1 MTRRVRLRTGSASA
15 LLSQLQQPSA
25 GGTYREMS
33 PADQRSSAAPH
44 QEDQPTE
51 NCTVGTH
58 TGGDDWGTQTVC
70 GEVLLLLNPGA
81 GQPSEML
88 FLLKRWE
95 VIHEIR

>member
-1 MTRRVRLRTGSASA
+1 MTQRVLLRTGSGSS

-33 PADQRSSAAPH
+33 PANQRSSAAPH

-58 TGGDDWGTQTVC
+58 IGRDDWGTQTVC
-70 GEVLLLLNPGA
+70 GELLLLNP
-81 GQPSEML
+81 
-88 FLLKRWE
+88 
-95 VIHEIR
+95 